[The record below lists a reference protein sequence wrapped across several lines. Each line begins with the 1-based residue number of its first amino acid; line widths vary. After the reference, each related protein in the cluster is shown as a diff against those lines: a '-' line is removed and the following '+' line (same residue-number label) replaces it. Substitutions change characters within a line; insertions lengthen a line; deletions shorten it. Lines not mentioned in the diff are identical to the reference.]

1 MEIKTVKIKDLAT
14 NDGQIEG
21 LPKNPRQIRDH
32 RYEKLKKSIEDAP
45 EMLQLRE
52 LLVYPYGG
60 KFVIIGGNMRYRACK
75 EIGYKELPCKVLD
88 AETPVEKL
96 RQYAI
101 KDNVPFG
108 QTDWDVLKEW
118 DMEELKEWSFDV
130 PDGWM
135 DDELPPLEDEP
146 DNLVQE
152 NKDKPFVI
160 KVVCEDEKQ
169 LKEFAQD
176 IQQLINEKYE
186 SADFS
191 VTGGEL

>member
-1 MEIKTVKIKDLAT
+1 MKDAPCYVF
-14 NDGQIEG
+14 
-21 LPKNPRQIRDH
+21 PKN
-32 RYEKLKKSIEDAP
+32 
-45 EMLQLRE
+45 
-52 LLVYPYGG
+52 
-60 KFVIIGGNMRYRACK
+60 
-75 EIGYKELPCKVLD
+75 
-88 AETPVEKL
+88 TPIEKL
-96 RQYAI
+96 REYTI

-130 PDGWM
+130 PDGWI
-135 DDELPPLEDEP
+135 DEELPPLEDEP